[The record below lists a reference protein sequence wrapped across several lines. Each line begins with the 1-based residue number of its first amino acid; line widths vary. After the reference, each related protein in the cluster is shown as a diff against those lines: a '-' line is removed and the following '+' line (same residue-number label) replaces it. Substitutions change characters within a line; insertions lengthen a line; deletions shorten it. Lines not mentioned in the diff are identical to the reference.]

1 MDLKFMEVEATA
13 AERAAVD
20 DLLGPPESGWN
31 GAQRT
36 ARDGRVAFGGFH
48 LAAARREYLLPALHA
63 VQSQIGWIS
72 RGGLDY
78 VCKRL
83 GIPPAEAYGVA
94 TFYALLSTEERPPRV
109 AHVCDDVCCRP
120 HGAMEV
126 IAALEAEFGPA
137 GTVVDGATWY
147 PSPCLGQCDRA
158 PAVFMQLAGEDD
170 VVLTRASGETVVSML
185 RGDPVSAGSVDAAV
199 EGDFLL
205 GRMGNIDP
213 TRLASHIDNGGYK
226 ALQSALDMG
235 STQVVAEVRVSNL
248 RGRGGAAFP
257 AAIKWDA
264 VANADEKIRYLICN
278 ADESEPGTFKD
289 RVLMEG
295 DPFLLVESMTIA
307 GYAIGAQKAYL
318 YIRGEYPEATRLLQS
333 AIDQARSGGYLGDDI
348 LGSGFNFEI
357 EVRRGGGAYIC
368 GEETAL
374 MNSIEGLRGEPRNKP
389 PFPTQEGLFGKPT
402 VINNVET
409 LMNVPAIVTRGGAEF
424 AGIGTEQS
432 SGTKLY
438 CLSGAVAKPGVYEI
452 EMGTTLGELIERAGG
467 PVGDLRAVLLGG
479 AAGAFVGTDMLDLS
493 LTFEDSRARDVS
505 LGSGVVMLFNETADF
520 PDLLR
525 RVAAFFRDESCGQC
539 VPCRVGT
546 VRQEEL
552 LSRHISSGRALD
564 RALLGEIE
572 EVMKDASICGLG
584 HTAAIAIRSAIDI
597 GLLETV

>member
-1 MDLKFMEVEATA
+1 META
-13 AERAAVD
+13 PTDAERAAVD
-20 DLLGPPESGWN
+20 ELLGQPESGWD

-36 ARDGRVAFGGFH
+36 IQDGRVAFGGFH
-48 LAAARREYLLPALHA
+48 AAAQQRDLLLPALHA
-63 VQSQIGWIS
+63 VQSAVGWIS
-72 RGGLDY
+72 RGALDY

-83 GIPPAEAYGVA
+83 GVPPAEAYGVA

-120 HGAMEV
+120 HGAMEI
-126 IAALEAEFGPA
+126 IAALESEFGAP
-137 GTVVDGATWY
+137 GSVVGDATWLR
-147 PSPCLGQCDRA
+147 SPCLGQCDRA

-170 VVLTRASGETVVSML
+170 VVLTRTSPEAVIAGL
-185 RGDPVSAGSVDAAV
+185 RGEPIAASDTSSVVDGS
-199 EGDFLL
+199 FLL
-205 GRMGNIDP
+205 DRVGAIDP
-213 TRLASHIDNGGYK
+213 TSLDSHIAAGGLV
-226 ALQSALDMG
+226 ALRQALEIGSSA
-235 STQVVAEVRVSNL
+235 VVAEVVASNV

-257 AAIKWDA
+257 AGIKWEA
-264 VANADEKIRYLICN
+264 VAGATEPVRYLICN

-307 GYAIGAQKAYL
+307 GFAVGANRGYL
-318 YIRGEYPEATRLLQS
+318 YIRGEYPAATALLEN
-333 AIDQARSGGYLGDDI
+333 AIAACRRAGFLGEDI
-348 LGSGFNFEI
+348 LGSGFGFEI

-374 MNSIEGLRGEPRNKP
+374 MNSIEGMRGEPRNKP

-409 LMNVPAIVTRGGAEF
+409 LMNVPAIVRDGGAAF
-424 AGIGTEQS
+424 ASIGTDQS

-438 CLSGAVAKPGVYEI
+438 CVSGAVARPGAYEV
-452 EMGTTLGELIERAGG
+452 EMGATLGELIQRAGG
-467 PVGDLRAVLLGG
+467 PVGEVQAILLGG
-479 AAGAFVGTDMLDLS
+479 AAGAFVGTDMLDLP
-493 LTFEDSRARDVS
+493 LTFEDSMSRDVG

-525 RVAAFFRDESCGQC
+525 RVAEFFRDESCGQC

-552 LSRHISSGRALD
+552 LARHVVSGRPLD

-572 EVMKDASICGLG
+572 DVMKDASICGLG

>member
-1 MDLKFMEVEATA
+1 MEVEATA

-20 DLLGPPESGWN
+20 DLLGPPESGWD

-36 ARDGRVAFGGFH
+36 ARDGRVAFGGYH
-48 LAAARREYLLPALHA
+48 GSVPLRQLLLPALHA
-63 VQSQIGWIS
+63 VQSAIGWIS
-72 RGGLDY
+72 RGALDY
-78 VCKRL
+78 ICKRL
-83 GIPPAEAYGVA
+83 TVPPADAYGVA
-94 TFYALLSTEERPPRV
+94 TFYALLTTDERPPRV

-120 HGAMEV
+120 HGALEI
-126 IAALEAEFGPA
+126 IAALEEAIGPA
-137 GTVVDGATWY
+137 GTVVDGATWH

-158 PAVFMQLAGEDD
+158 PAVFLQLAGEDD
-170 VVLTRASGETVVSML
+170 LVLTRTTGAEVLAAL
-185 RGDPVSAGSVDAAV
+185 RGDIAPSSTAASVD
-199 EGDFLL
+199 GDMLL
-205 GRMGNIDP
+205 SRIGTVDP
-213 TRLASHIDNGGYK
+213 TSLASHVDQGGYQ
-226 ALQSALDMG
+226 ALTRAVGMG
-235 STQVVAEVRVSNL
+235 AAQVVAEVKASNI

-257 AAIKWDA
+257 AGIKWDA
-264 VANADEKIRYLICN
+264 VANASEPTRYLICN

-295 DPFLLVESMTIA
+295 DPFLLIESMTIA
-307 GYAIGAQKAYL
+307 GFAIGAQKGYL
-318 YIRGEYPEATRLLQS
+318 YIRGEYPTATDLLQS
-333 AIDQARSGGYLGDDI
+333 AIDQSIEGGYLGENI
-348 LGSGFNFEI
+348 LDSGFDFEI
-357 EVRRGGGAYIC
+357 EIRRGGGAYIC

-409 LMNVPAIVTRGGAEF
+409 LMNVPAIVTRGGEAF
-424 AGIGTEQS
+424 AAIGTEQS

-438 CLSGAVAKPGVYEI
+438 CLSGAIANPGVYET
-452 EMGTTLGELIERAGG
+452 EMGATLGELVERAGG
-467 PVGDLRAVLLGG
+467 PVGSLHAILLGG
-479 AAGAFVGTDMLDLS
+479 AAGSFVGTDMLDMP
-493 LTFEDSRARDVS
+493 LTFEDSRARDAS
-505 LGSGVVMLFNETADF
+505 LGSGVVMLFNENADF

-552 LSRHISSGRALD
+552 LARHLTSGRPLD

-572 EVMKDASICGLG
+572 DVMKDASICGLG